1 MSTRTRRVHSRSNP
15 RYVLPCPLY
24 LTSPYQATLS
34 IHLCR
39 IHSTHPN
46 TFSPVKHIVST
57 RHGMSSFRELWSL
70 KGYAFHHQD
79 HWWVVLPVSL
89 DKSPKPIQL
98 VSKGHYN
105 LCECWSECVK
115 LWSTPW
121 IRPRDDLLPMPVKV
135 VHQAWSSQTQQ
146 RFDCH
151 SVQKRKAKKN
161 RMKFHSNFQ
170 HDRQNIR
177 LIAASHPGE
186 VDGGSATA
194 YEAPTGFRSKTT
206 TRVHQFS
213 THPLNEALS
222 FSPISMPQISGII
235 PKSGSGR
242 GCPTA
247 F

>member
-1 MSTRTRRVHSRSNP
+1 MCYHA
-15 RYVLPCPLY
+15 LI
-24 LTSPYQATLS
+24 TSPTHITPHCQF
-34 IHLCR
+34 ICR
-39 IHSTHPN
+39 IHSTLPN
-46 TFSPVKHIVST
+46 TIFIQPST
-57 RHGMSSFRELWSL
+57 LRMGCRVFASSGLS
-70 KGYAFHHQD
+70 KGTRSIID
-79 HWWVVLPVSL
+79 HRWVVLPVSL
-89 DKSPKPIQL
+89 KKSLKSMQL
-98 VSKGHYN
+98 ISKGYYN

-213 THPLNEALS
+213 THPLKE
-222 FSPISMPQISGII
+222 
-235 PKSGSGR
+235 
-242 GCPTA
+242 T
-247 F
+247 

>member
-1 MSTRTRRVHSRSNP
+1 
-15 RYVLPCPLY
+15 
-24 LTSPYQATLS
+24 
-34 IHLCR
+34 
-39 IHSTHPN
+39 
-46 TFSPVKHIVST
+46 
-57 RHGMSSFRELWSL
+57 MSSFRELWSL

-213 THPLNEALS
+213 THPLKE
-222 FSPISMPQISGII
+222 
-235 PKSGSGR
+235 
-242 GCPTA
+242 T
-247 F
+247 